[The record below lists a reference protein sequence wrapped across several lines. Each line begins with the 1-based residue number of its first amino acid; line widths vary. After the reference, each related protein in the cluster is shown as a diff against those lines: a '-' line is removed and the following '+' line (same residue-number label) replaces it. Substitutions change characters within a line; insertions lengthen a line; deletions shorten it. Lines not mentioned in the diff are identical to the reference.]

1 MRRQRAR
8 LIFWGSMLA
17 LAIWSFGIEPD
28 LLVQRQLTLNPTH
41 WSAPPLRI
49 AMASDLH
56 IGAPRVGL
64 DKLRT
69 LVGELNAARPD
80 LILLPGDFLY
90 HGMVGDENVAPQ
102 AIAAELAGLRA
113 PLGVYATLGNH
124 DWWRDGEGM
133 REALEG
139 VGIRVLDNAALRLP
153 GRDDELWLVGIGDD
167 MTGHA
172 DSRKAFAALPADAR
186 AIVMLHD
193 PANVDELDPRTVLAL
208 AGHTHGGQVRLPFFG
223 ALVTPGRSPLRH
235 AYGWLADVAIPTYVS
250 SGVGTSI
257 LPLRFNCLPEYLI
270 LRLGS

>member
-1 MRRQRAR
+1 MRRHRAR

-28 LLVQRQLTLNPTH
+28 LLVRRQLTLAPAN

-64 DKLRT
+64 GKLRT
-69 LVGELNAARPD
+69 LVAELNAAQSD
-80 LILLPGDFLY
+80 LVLLPGDFLY
-90 HGMVGDENVAPQ
+90 HGMIGDESVAPQ
-102 AIAAELAGLRA
+102 AIAAELARLRA

-133 REALEG
+133 RQALEA
-139 VGIRVLDNAALRLP
+139 VGIHVLDNAALRLP
-153 GRDDELWLVGIGDD
+153 ARDDELWLVGIGDD

-172 DSRKAFAALPADAR
+172 DARKAFAALPANAR

-193 PANVDELDPRTVLAL
+193 PANVGELDPRTLVAL
-208 AGHTHGGQVRLPFFG
+208 AGHTHGGQVRLPFIG

-235 AYGWLADVAIPTYVS
+235 AWGWLEDVAIPTYVS

-257 LPLRFNCLPEYLI
+257 LPVRFNCPPEYLI